1 MILRDTSLAIPAPD
15 TAMLLAAL
23 EEAERQQPDGCMVL
37 LAIRGVSGAVE
48 DFQWAWAN
56 PAGARALGHAPEAL
70 RGQRLRALMPDS
82 GLGRRL
88 NLLRDVVDAGRPAVD
103 DFQEGSAWLQGTAV
117 PLRDGVLLRLRD
129 ITSAVRLE
137 EGVRDTLDWVG
148 NVLESTP
155 DAFFSVDADWRVTYV
170 NHEAAAL
177 SGRSQDQLF
186 RQILWQA
193 CPELLGTRMER
204 ELRQVAAGAGATIF
218 EWRAAPGRWHEVHAW
233 GANGHVSIFGRD
245 ITARKRAEA
254 ERDVLLS
261 QEQSGRLEA
270 EALVHER
277 TRELMAARERLVQ
290 SEKLAMAGQLAAGV
304 GHEINNPLSYVVGN
318 LQFALEQLESLESPA
333 SYAHVNALREAME
346 ALREAKEG
354 AERIRT
360 TVRDLQTFAR
370 AEEPRLSPVD
380 VHAALEFGLSMAM
393 PHLGHRARVEKRLGE
408 VPTAMAHETRLGQV
422 FLQLLINAA
431 QAIPEG
437 DVGRYEVTLST
448 WKDDTTVVVEIADN
462 GHGMAPEVLERA
474 FEPFFTTRPM
484 GEGAGL
490 GLSTSLGLVRSMG
503 GELTVTSAPGVGSVF
518 QVRLPTTE
526 AAAPAARPEEGTDV
540 TRRKRVLVVDDEPL
554 LAAVLGRVLGARHE
568 VVVVHSGREALELL
582 ARDPDFDRVFCDL
595 MMDGM
600 TGMDVHDA
608 LAARAPELLSR
619 FVFMTGGAFS
629 ERARAFLQSVPLPR
643 IEKPFE
649 LRVLHALVDEAPP
662 RAGSQERPARE
673 PGAV

>member
-1 MILRDTSLAIPAPD
+1 M
-15 TAMLLAAL
+15 AAL
-23 EEAERQQPDGCMVL
+23 EEAERQQPEGCMVL
-37 LAIRGVSGAVE
+37 RALRDAAGAVV

-56 PAGARALGHAPEAL
+56 PAAARALGHVPEAL
-70 RGQRLRALMPDS
+70 RGQRLRELMPDS
-82 GLGRRL
+82 GLGRRWG
-88 NLLRDVVDAGRPAVD
+88 LLRDVVESGRPVVD
-103 DFQEGSAWLQGTAV
+103 NFEEGRAWVQGTAV

-137 EGVRDTLDWVG
+137 AGVRDTLDWVH
-148 NVLESTP
+148 NVLETTP
-155 DAFFSVDADWRVTYV
+155 DAFFTVDADWRVTYV

-177 SGRSQDQLF
+177 SGRSQAQLF

-204 ELRQVAAGAGATIF
+204 ELRQVASGAGATIF

-233 GANGHVSIFGRD
+233 GANGNLSVFGRD
-245 ITARKRAEA
+245 ITARKKAEA

-261 QEQSGRLEA
+261 QEQSGRREA

-277 TRELMAARERLVQ
+277 TRELMTARERLVQ

-318 LQFALEQLESLESPA
+318 LQFALEQLEPHA
-333 SYAHVNALREAME
+333 SRPGASDALARALHEAME

-393 PHLGHRARVEKRLGE
+393 PHLRHRARVEKNLGD
-408 VPTAMAHETRLGQV
+408 VPTVMAHETRLGQV
-422 FLQLLINAA
+422 FLQLLLNAA

-437 DVGRYEVTLST
+437 DVARYEVTLST
-448 WKDDTTVVVEIADN
+448 WRDGATVVVEVADN
-462 GHGMAPEVLERA
+462 GHGMAPEVLDRA
-474 FEPFFTTRPM
+474 FEPFFTTRPL

-503 GELTVTSAPGVGSVF
+503 GELSATSAPGVGSVF
-518 QVRLPTTE
+518 QVRLPTTD
-526 AAAPAARPEEGTDV
+526 AAAPATGPVEG
-540 TRRKRVLVVDDEPL
+540 RELPGRKRVLVVDDEPL
-554 LAAVLGRVLGARHE
+554 LAAVLGRVLGTRHE
-568 VVVVHSGREALELL
+568 VVVVHSGREALDLL
-582 ARDPDFDRVFCDL
+582 ASDARFDRVFCDL
-595 MMDGM
+595 MMDGL
-600 TGMDVHDA
+600 TGMDVYDV
-608 LAARAPELLSR
+608 LSARQPEVLSR

-629 ERARAFLQSVPLPR
+629 ERARTFLQSVPLPR

-649 LRVLHALVDEAPP
+649 LGALHALVEEAPP

-673 PGAV
+673 PESV

>member
-1 MILRDTSLAIPAPD
+1 MES
-15 TAMLLAAL
+15 LLAAL

-37 LAIRGVSGAVE
+37 HAVRDTGGAVV
-48 DFQWAWAN
+48 DFQWAWVN
-56 PAGARALGHAPEAL
+56 PAGARTLGHAPESL
-70 RGQRLRALMPDS
+70 RGRRLRERMPGSGLGQRL
-82 GLGRRL
+82 G
-88 NLLRDVVDAGRPAVD
+88 LLRDVVESGRPAVD
-103 DFQEGSAWLQGTAV
+103 DFQEGSTWLQGTVV
-117 PLRDGVLLRLRD
+117 PLRDSVLVRLRD

-137 EGVRDTLDWVG
+137 EGVRDTLDWVR

-155 DAFFSVDADWRVTYV
+155 DAFFTVDADWRVTYV

-177 SGRSQDQLF
+177 SGRSQAQLF

-193 CPELLGTRMER
+193 CPELVGTRMER
-204 ELRQVAAGAGATIF
+204 ELRQVASGGGATIF

-233 GANGHVSIFGRD
+233 GAHGKLSIFGRD

-254 ERDVLLS
+254 ERDALLS
-261 QEQSGRLEA
+261 REQSGRREA

-304 GHEINNPLSYVVGN
+304 GHEVNNPLSYVVGN
-318 LQFALEQLESLESPA
+318 LQFALEQLEPVA
-333 SYAHVNALREAME
+333 SAPEAHDARARALCEAME

-354 AERIRT
+354 AERIRA

-370 AEEPRLSPVD
+370 AEAPRLSPVD
-380 VHAALEFGLSMAM
+380 VHAALEFGLSMVM
-393 PHLGHRARVEKRLGE
+393 PHLRHRARLEKRLGD
-408 VPTAMAHETRLGQV
+408 VPTVMAHETRLGHV
-422 FLQLLINAA
+422 FLQLFLNAA

-437 DVGRYEVTLST
+437 DVERYVVTLATRRDGAS
-448 WKDDTTVVVEIADN
+448 VVVEVADN

-474 FEPFFTTRPM
+474 FEPFFTTRSL

-490 GLSTSLGLVRSMG
+490 GLSTCLGLVRSMG
-503 GELTVTSAPGVGSVF
+503 GELSVTSAPGAGSTF
-518 QVRLPTTE
+518 QVRLPATE
-526 AAAPAARPEEGTDV
+526 AVAPVAPREEAPERPG
-540 TRRKRVLVVDDEPL
+540 RKRVLVVDDEPL
-554 LAAVLGRVLGARHE
+554 LAAVLGRVLGTRHE
-568 VVVVHSGREALELL
+568 VVVVHSGREALDLL

-595 MMDGM
+595 MMDDL

-608 LAARAPELLSR
+608 LSSRQPELLSR

-629 ERARAFLQSVPLPR
+629 ERARTFLQAVPLPR

-649 LRVLHALVDEAPP
+649 LAVLHALVEEAPP
-662 RAGSQERPARE
+662 RAGGQERPARE
-673 PGAV
+673 PESV